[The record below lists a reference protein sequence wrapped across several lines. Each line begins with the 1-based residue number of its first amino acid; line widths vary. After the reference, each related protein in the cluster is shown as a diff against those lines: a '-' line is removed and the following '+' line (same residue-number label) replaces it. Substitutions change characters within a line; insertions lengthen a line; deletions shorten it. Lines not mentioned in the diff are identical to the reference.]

1 MKIPLAG
8 VANGMRIT
16 LKHAWE
22 TYYVDVQQRLKTKT
36 LFKYRSPE
44 VTKLQQTVTE
54 KGLFTV
60 QYPEEKLPPPENFR
74 FIPFLVYEPKLDA
87 AGNPI
92 VNAATGQ
99 EEIGEE
105 RCTACGI
112 CSKVCPPQC
121 IWIVRAVGED
131 GKPKPK
137 AAEFYID
144 IDVCMNCGLCAEF
157 CPFDA
162 IKMDNDYELAG
173 YERHVNHVYDINA
186 LLKST
191 TYYSK
196 IKPHDYNAEE
206 EARRAKEEAKTKR
219 PAAAAASTTKA
230 ATQAKAATPPLV
242 QPFKPPAR
250 AVGTPEEPIA
260 PSEPSGNGKP
270 KGS

>member
-1 MKIPLAG
+1 MKIPLGG

-16 LKHAWE
+16 FRHLWE
-22 TYYVDVQQRLKTKT
+22 TYTVDIQKRLKTGT
-36 LFKYRSPE
+36 LFKYISPE
-44 VTKLQQTVTE
+44 VTKQQQTVTE

-60 QYPEEKLPPPENFR
+60 QYPDEKLPPPENFR
-74 FIPFLVYEPKLDA
+74 FIPFLVYEPRLDA

-92 VNAATGQ
+92 INADTGQ

-112 CSKVCPPQC
+112 CAKVCPPQC
-121 IWIVRAVGED
+121 IWIVRAVGDD

-173 YERHVNHVYDINA
+173 YERHVNHIYDINA

-191 TYYSK
+191 TYYSQ
-196 IKPHDYNAEE
+196 IKPTDYARE
-206 EARRAKEEAKTKR
+206 EAVRKAKEEAKTKK
-219 PAAAAASTTKA
+219 PSVAAAQTTAAAAK
-230 ATQAKAATPPLV
+230 AKAVAPTLQQPAKPATPLEGD
-242 QPFKPPAR
+242 K
-250 AVGTPEEPIA
+250 
-260 PSEPSGNGKP
+260 S
-270 KGS
+270 

>member
-1 MKIPLAG
+1 MKIPLSG
-8 VANGMRIT
+8 VANGLLIT
-16 LKHAWE
+16 FKHLVSTYTVDISERVKQRSLK
-22 TYYVDVQQRLKTKT
+22 YVDWNITKQ
-36 LFKYRSPE
+36 
-44 VTKLQQTVTE
+44 QQTIKE

-60 QYPEEKLPPPENFR
+60 QYPDEKLPPPENFR
-74 FIPFLVYEPKLDA
+74 FVPFLVYEPKLDA

-92 VNAATGQ
+92 IDGSTGQ
-99 EEIGEE
+99 EEIGVE

-112 CSKVCPPQC
+112 CAKVCPPQC

-173 YERHVNHVYDINA
+173 YERHFNHIYDINA
-186 LLKST
+186 LMKST

-196 IKPHDYNAEE
+196 IKPTDYARE
-206 EARRAKEEAKTKR
+206 EAVRKAKEEAKTKK
-219 PAAAAASTTKA
+219 PAAAAATATAAAAQNKSTA
-230 ATQAKAATPPLV
+230 PALQ
-242 QPFKPPAR
+242 QPAKPP
-250 AVGTPEEPIA
+250 TPMDGE
-260 PSEPSGNGKP
+260 K
-270 KGS
+270 K